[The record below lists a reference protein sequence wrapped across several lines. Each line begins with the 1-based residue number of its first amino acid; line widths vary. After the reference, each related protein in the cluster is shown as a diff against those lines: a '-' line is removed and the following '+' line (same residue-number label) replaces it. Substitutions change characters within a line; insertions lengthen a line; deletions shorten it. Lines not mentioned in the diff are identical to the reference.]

1 MAQTPSGGPRSVPDP
16 PVSPTFPALAFC
28 RDVGRYAG
36 AGREKVVYFLGA
48 EDFSTC
54 TSWELKHGKRLGLVL
69 VGPDL
74 RCCRVTEVVDKG
86 VVRPFW
92 ERLFRWLVQQSV
104 HRIEQQVEAID
115 PISLDQ
121 VKDRVAASI
130 QANPDDWRD
139 DEAIAGEAG
148 PPREEQELLDE
159 LVASVRA
166 AESLPQI
173 INALFSEELEG

>member
-1 MAQTPSGGPRSVPDP
+1 M
-16 PVSPTFPALAFC
+16 
-28 RDVGRYAG
+28 
-36 AGREKVVYFLGA
+36 
-48 EDFSTC
+48 
-54 TSWELKHGKRLGLVL
+54 RLGLEL

-74 RCCRVTEVVDKG
+74 RCWRVTEVVDKG

-104 HRIEQQVEAID
+104 HLIDQQVEVID
-115 PISLDQ
+115 PITLDQ

-159 LVASVRA
+159 MVASVRA
-166 AESLPQI
+166 AASVPQI
-173 INALFSEELEG
+173 INALFEEELEG